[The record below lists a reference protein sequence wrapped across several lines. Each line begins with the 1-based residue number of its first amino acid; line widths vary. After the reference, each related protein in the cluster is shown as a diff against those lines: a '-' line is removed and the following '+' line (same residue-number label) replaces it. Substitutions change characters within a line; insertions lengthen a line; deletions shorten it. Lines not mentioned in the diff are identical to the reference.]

1 MAAPERQAQA
11 DRLRDYFALQ
21 LAFADRMAAVADLPL
36 HEAVGRYTN
45 LRRRLGLGEP
55 HEPPSAGWTDYL
67 AALATAGSPERRLDW
82 TFAAFLSGPPEPPRV
97 NPFGCFRCDPP
108 DEQGAVKIHFTNQE
122 VGEGVSP
129 LNRARTD
136 RRLAELR
143 AMFAF
148 VREAYPSAA
157 SVQGGSWLY
166 NLDAYRRLF
175 PTAYGASRVRPTGH
189 VRLSGTSTW
198 GQVLDHREAV
208 KTEVRDHFVGNWR
221 DIDIAQPWLAF
232 PLPALRTQAP
242 IGLFYEF
249 YGLEDGASA

>member
-1 MAAPERQAQA
+1 MATPDRQAQA

-21 LAFADRMAAVADLPL
+21 LAFADHMGPL
-36 HEAVGRYTN
+36 AGRPPDEAMGRYTN

-55 HEPPSAGWTDYL
+55 HEPPSPGWTAYL
-67 AALATAGSPERRLDW
+67 AGLSAAGSPEGRLDW
-82 TFAAFLSGPPEPPRV
+82 TLATFLDGPPEPARV

-108 DEQGAVKIHFTNQE
+108 DDRGAVKIHFTNQE
-122 VGEGVSP
+122 VGDEVSP
-129 LNRARTD
+129 LNRARTS

-175 PTAYGASRVRPTGH
+175 PVEYGASRALPVGE

-198 GQVLDHREAV
+198 GQALDHREAV
-208 KTEVRDHFVGNWR
+208 KIDVRDHFRRNWR
-221 DIDIAQPWLAF
+221 DIDSARPWLAF
-232 PLPALRTQAP
+232 PLRALRTEAP
-242 IGLFYEF
+242 IDLFYAF
-249 YGLEDGASA
+249 YGL

>member
-1 MAAPERQAQA
+1 MATRERQAQA

-21 LAFADRMAAVADLPL
+21 LAFADHMAAVAGLPL
-36 HEAVGRYTN
+36 DEAMGRYTN

-55 HEPPSAGWTDYL
+55 HEPPSPGWMDYL
-67 AALATAGSPERRLDW
+67 ACLSAAGSPEGRLDW
-82 TFAAFLSGPPEPPRV
+82 TLAAFMAGPPDPARV

-108 DEQGAVKIHFTNQE
+108 NEHGAVKIHFTNQDGDDE
-122 VGEGVSP
+122 AGP
-129 LNRARTD
+129 LNRARTT
-136 RRLAELR
+136 RRIEELR

-148 VREAYPSAA
+148 VREAYPAAA

-175 PTAYGASRVRPTGH
+175 PVEYGASRVRPVGE

-198 GQVLDHREAV
+198 GQVLDYRGAV
-208 KTEVRDHFVGNWR
+208 KTEVRDHFQRSWR
-221 DIDIAQPWLAF
+221 DIEVARPWLAF

-249 YGLEDGASA
+249 YGLEGPPA